1 MRSLNIQNKSIYEI
15 NFLISSF
22 AAKRCQ
28 CLGSFNRRNYS
39 RDALDMFCRDD
50 RTPLNPDS
58 PTYQV
63 MDSLVKN
70 ATGSYIPQIIPNK
83 TRCGNLDPK
92 EMNITEK
99 CYCLAKDKKGAGR
112 FASNEICISH
122 TIRIRGILHCL
133 ILMH

>member
-1 MRSLNIQNKSIYEI
+1 
-15 NFLISSF
+15 
-22 AAKRCQ
+22 
-28 CLGSFNRRNYS
+28 
-39 RDALDMFCRDD
+39 MFCRDD
-50 RTPLNPDS
+50 RTPLNPGS

-99 CYCLAKDKKGAGR
+99 CYCLVKDKKGAGR
-112 FASNEICISH
+112 FASNEIGLMAQYKRYTALPH
-122 TIRIRGILHCL
+122 THELRLFLLKMVDSG
-133 ILMH
+133 

>member
-1 MRSLNIQNKSIYEI
+1 
-15 NFLISSF
+15 
-22 AAKRCQ
+22 
-28 CLGSFNRRNYS
+28 
-39 RDALDMFCRDD
+39 MFCRDD
-50 RTPLNPDS
+50 RTLLNPGS

-112 FASNEICISH
+112 FTSNEIGIMDIYKYYKNMSYIDNVAYSHFKIISFLKMVDS
-122 TIRIRGILHCL
+122 G
-133 ILMH
+133 

>member
-1 MRSLNIQNKSIYEI
+1 
-15 NFLISSF
+15 
-22 AAKRCQ
+22 
-28 CLGSFNRRNYS
+28 
-39 RDALDMFCRDD
+39 
-50 RTPLNPDS
+50 
-58 PTYQV
+58 

-112 FASNEICISH
+112 FSSNDIGKSVISL
-122 TIRIRGILHCL
+122 RGILALPHTETL
-133 ILMH
+133 RLFFH

>member
-1 MRSLNIQNKSIYEI
+1 
-15 NFLISSF
+15 
-22 AAKRCQ
+22 
-28 CLGSFNRRNYS
+28 
-39 RDALDMFCRDD
+39 MFCRDD

-112 FASNEICISH
+112 FASNEIGISLLMA
-122 TIRIRGILHCL
+122 IRIRGILHCL

>member
-1 MRSLNIQNKSIYEI
+1 
-15 NFLISSF
+15 
-22 AAKRCQ
+22 
-28 CLGSFNRRNYS
+28 
-39 RDALDMFCRDD
+39 MFCRDD

-112 FASNEICISH
+112 FEWYNID
-122 TIRIRGILHCL
+122 IRLFMVHRHYL
-133 ILMH
+133 IIIF

>member
-1 MRSLNIQNKSIYEI
+1 MISI
-15 NFLISSF
+15 FLFHLIS
-22 AAKRCQ
+22 AKRCQ

-112 FASNEICISH
+112 FASNEIGISLLMA
-122 TIRIRGILHCL
+122 IRIRGILHCL

>member
-1 MRSLNIQNKSIYEI
+1 MRSLKILNKSIYENQFSYFI
-15 NFLISSF
+15 V

-112 FASNEICISH
+112 FASNVID
-122 TIRIRGILHCL
+122 
-133 ILMH
+133 LMTQY

>member
-1 MRSLNIQNKSIYEI
+1 M
-15 NFLISSF
+15 
-22 AAKRCQ
+22 
-28 CLGSFNRRNYS
+28 
-39 RDALDMFCRDD
+39 
-50 RTPLNPDS
+50 
-58 PTYQV
+58 
-63 MDSLVKN
+63 KN

-112 FASNEICISH
+112 FASNEIGISLLMA
-122 TIRIRGILHCL
+122 IRIRGILHCL